1 MPDLSP
7 YTDHVTQQVV
17 RQATAGTDQ
26 STIIGKVAKD
36 GVVTAAELLPA
47 VAMASSDSVSRTFT
61 LFNRGQAG
69 AGTTSVAT
77 YQTLATPT
85 DYAFADNV
93 ARAMTLSATPANL
106 VVVAGDILEL
116 VETHA
121 STGTAHGGFRCDVSI
136 NRYG

>member
-7 YTDHVTQQVV
+7 YTDKVTQQIV

-26 STIIGKVAKD
+26 STIVGKVPFA
-36 GVVTAAELLPA
+36 GVLTAAELLPA

-61 LFNRGQAG
+61 LYNRGQAG
-69 AGTTSVAT
+69 AGTTVLAT

-85 DYAFADNV
+85 DYAFVDNV
-93 ARAMTLSATPANL
+93 AKAMTLTATTADRVL
-106 VVVAGDILEL
+106 AQDDILEL

-121 STGTAHGGFRCDVSI
+121 STGTAHGGFRFSASI